1 MKRVT
6 GCSQTLLG
14 LTEDLTTSG
23 LECGQSTARPT
34 HCNMSSQCLVCNLT
48 TLKLGKHYGA
58 VSCYPCRAFFR
69 RAKKRVRQMK
79 CKTAGNCELNGQLK
93 KFCPSCRYDK
103 CLQVGMRPEN
113 VLDEAD
119 ISQRFKYMRNHR
131 HHHNAQ
137 NPSAVPDSSSEDQ
150 EISGFS
156 GSTEIVTR
164 DHHSMEPLLR
174 PNVQFERVPVIIRN
188 PLVTNHIVSDVTPNN
203 PVLEVGILQT
213 DDCER
218 GFDRD
223 DTDSLI
229 CHYVHK
235 KFRKLSK
242 STEASEEPVSV
253 LNIYHNYHMNTENL
267 QLKDS
272 EFLREMN
279 QVFTAGFSAVNL
291 GEDVMVSYIEF
302 CIKKTHGDAELKL
315 DPSFYYHC
323 NLQITKKFLNF
334 VCLFDFINLPSSK
347 LYKILKTNLPNVK
360 SLFYVFQYNNTS
372 VEEELKLGM
381 VQNNSKGTKSTDHMR
396 HANPLG
402 IDILC

>member
-1 MKRVT
+1 
-6 GCSQTLLG
+6 
-14 LTEDLTTSG
+14 
-23 LECGQSTARPT
+23 
-34 HCNMSSQCLVCNLT
+34 
-48 TLKLGKHYGA
+48 
-58 VSCYPCRAFFR
+58 
-69 RAKKRVRQMK
+69 MK
-79 CKTAGNCELNGQLK
+79 CKNAGNCELNGQSK
-93 KFCPSCRYDK
+93 KFCPSCRYNK

-119 ISQRFKYMRNHR
+119 ISQRFKYLRNHR
-131 HHHNAQ
+131 HSRNSQ
-137 NPSAVPDSSSEDQ
+137 NPSAVPDSSSEDL
-150 EISGFS
+150 EIAGFS

-164 DHHSMEPLLR
+164 DHHSTPPLLR
-174 PNVQFERVPVIIRN
+174 PNIQFERVPVIIRN
-188 PLVTNHIVSDVTPNN
+188 PLVTTDIVSDVTPNN
-203 PVLEVGILQT
+203 QVLQIGFLQT
-213 DDCER
+213 ADRQR
-218 GFDRD
+218 GFYRD
-223 DTDSLI
+223 ETDSLI

-242 STEASEEPVSV
+242 SSEASGEPGSV

-302 CIKKTHGDAELKL
+302 CIKKTNGDAELRL

-381 VQNNSKGTKSTDHMR
+381 VHNNS
-396 HANPLG
+396 
-402 IDILC
+402 